1 VDGVVTEDSDALLFG
16 AATVYKNIFSD
27 KKYVEVS
34 SHRTDIS
41 SALLPRLPAAL
52 AALVLLQV
60 YLAEDARREMGLS
73 REDLVALAYFLGS
86 DYTEGVTGVGI
97 VNAIEI
103 IHAFPMHATDT
114 AAASSSSSS
123 ISGTPAWAATDV
135 AEGPL
140 RGLRRFKE
148 WLQGY
153 DFEGEF
159 FAAAGQQGARAED
172 IAGHTTTVVRSAH
185 YTNTVVIQE

>member
-34 SHRTDIS
+34 PHRTDKS
-41 SALLPRLPAAL
+41 SAPVTAL
-52 AALVLLQV
+52 TWCTRAFVVLQV

-123 ISGTPAWAATDV
+123 SSGTPARAATDV

-172 IAGHTTTVVRSAH
+172 IAGHTTTVVHSAH